1 MKTKY
6 PTNKF
11 TIKYDY
17 DAKKFFMWNTD
28 GELVGE
34 DAISGRE
41 LGRDAWETGADE
53 VCYKYDLG
61 LDENI
66 PLIPRHEKYKTRS

>member
-6 PTNKF
+6 PINKF

-17 DAKKFFMWNTD
+17 ETKLFNMWDKD
-28 GELVGE
+28 GELVGT
-34 DAISGRE
+34 DTSGRE
-41 LGRDAWETGADE
+41 LGRDAWEDGAEE
-53 VCYKYDLG
+53 VEYRYDLG
-61 LDENI
+61 IDENI